1 MTMQAL
7 LLLIEAILVREGRD
21 EELLMIAEAVVARCD
36 QIEKEAKAHEAA
48 RVLHCDKEEA
58 PPGEDGASR
67 VPNLG
72 EEP

>member
-21 EELLMIAEAVVARCD
+21 EELLMIAEAFAARCD

-48 RVLHCDKEEA
+48 RVLH
-58 PPGEDGASR
+58 
-67 VPNLG
+67 
-72 EEP
+72 

>member
-48 RVLHCDKEEA
+48 RVLH
-58 PPGEDGASR
+58 
-67 VPNLG
+67 
-72 EEP
+72 